1 MIKKDTQSEQE
12 INTQIYQKKKKI
24 QRQNIEETDIMS
36 EEKKQSEYGKGKYH
50 NMLEE
55 KKKKD
60 LKGYQKNYREA
71 KTSQYNN
78 Q

>member
-36 EEKKQSEYGKGKYH
+36 EEKKQS
-50 NMLEE
+50 
-55 KKKKD
+55 
-60 LKGYQKNYREA
+60 LKEYQKNCCEA
-71 KTSQYNN
+71 KKLK
-78 Q
+78 